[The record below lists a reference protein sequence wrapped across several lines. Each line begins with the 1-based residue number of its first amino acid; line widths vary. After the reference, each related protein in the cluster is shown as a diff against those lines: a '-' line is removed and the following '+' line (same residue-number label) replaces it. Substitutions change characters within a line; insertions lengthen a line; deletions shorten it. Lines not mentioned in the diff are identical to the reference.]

1 MVILLL
7 HLGLLFFI
15 EECEGRANVTLQLGL
30 SYDGSPDCDD
40 TVYKITVCVGERIE
54 KCRLFG
60 PFDFY
65 IQAACASHG
74 PKETIEFVVEHV
86 GEPLRINAKVKRTN
100 TDTIYELRSAEAI
113 LTQSREIS
121 MASQDLLFVLRFRV
135 SYICVANYFGDLCNV
150 YCDGQA
156 KEYSCTSLGEKLCNP
171 GYVKDPATGTCVY
184 DRCRSMPDYC
194 LNDGEC
200 VNPAQYTD
208 TTAPLCICP
217 EGRDGPR
224 CEYETTSPPQLPS
237 LKLPVPPM
245 PAASTQSR
253 DRVSG
258 VVDLP
263 ELKVKTDDG
272 SGLVPS
278 SSSSRDH
285 MVGNS
290 GVSEENGGLI
300 NPVAKGG
307 EQHETYDF
315 SGQHRQASGLD
326 SQASKNLEE
335 YMVSGGSGHIM
346 TDRSLWYQV
355 IVFTSVAVCL
365 TVVAFTACLAASC
378 YVFRFK
384 AKAQLLRQQRN
395 ASIGELQFVDSGNI
409 PVYLKRCSS
418 LDCAVNHSSHQNPSV
433 HSFAAINR
441 PLVQASPTLC
451 MDDDPEM
458 IFSNNQSRSPPLMN
472 GQTLPPASSGCQWP
486 PLSLIGSL
494 KRPLKSPHW
503 GDYGNSVPLYERNSR
518 TLQREENP
526 AAAMELSLH
535 AGPVDQL
542 PTISPEVYSCRNAYQ
557 YLATPEF
564 NNHLIACPSDSVGA
578 ATLNNRLSTR
588 RQSSRR
594 RLTLMGRT
602 AGYEVL
608 GQALG
613 EQPRSPTEPC
623 TEITKNDFR
632 DTCGLGSRGHSV
644 DDAATTAMTTV
655 NTNSGTFARV
665 PTSNVN
671 MPFDPPS
678 QFADSTL
685 QNSN

>member
-7 HLGLLFFI
+7 HLIFI
-15 EECEGRANVTLQLGL
+15 VLIKECEGRANVTLQLGL

-40 TVYKITVCVGERIE
+40 TVYKVTVCVGERIE

-100 TDTIYELRSAEAI
+100 TDTIYELRSAEAV

-135 SYICVANYFGDLCNV
+135 SYTCVANYFGDLCDV
-150 YCDGQA
+150 YCDTQA
-156 KEYSCTSLGEKLCNP
+156 KEYSCTSLGEKICNT
-171 GYVKDPATGTCVY
+171 GYVKDPAAGTCVY

-208 TTAPLCICP
+208 TTAPICICP
-217 EGRDGPR
+217 EGREGPR
-224 CEYETTSPPQLPS
+224 CEFETTSPPQLPP
-237 LKLPVPPM
+237 LKLQVPPM

-258 VVDLP
+258 TVDLP
-263 ELKVKTDDG
+263 ELKAKTDDG
-272 SGLVPS
+272 SASVLS
-278 SSSSRDH
+278 SSSGGDQ
-285 MVGNS
+285 MVGSS
-290 GVSEENGGLI
+290 GVSENNGGLS
-300 NPVAKGG
+300 NSVGKGV
-307 EQHETYDF
+307 EPRETRDF
-315 SGQHRQASGLD
+315 TGRLRHGSGLD
-326 SQASKNLEE
+326 LQASKNLEE
-335 YMVSGGSGHIM
+335 YAVSSGSGHLM
-346 TDRSLWYQV
+346 ADRNLWYQV

-365 TVVAFTACLAASC
+365 TVVAFAACLAASC

-384 AKAQLLRQQRN
+384 AKAQLLRQQHN

-433 HSFAAINR
+433 HSFGAINR

-451 MDDDPEM
+451 VEDDPEM
-458 IFSNNQSRSPPLMN
+458 IFSNTQSRSPPLMN
-472 GQTLPPASSGCQWP
+472 GQTFPPASSNCQWP

-503 GDYGNSVPLYERNSR
+503 SDYGNSVPLYERNSR
-518 TLQREENP
+518 TLQREETP
-526 AAAMELSLH
+526 GGAMELSLH
-535 AGPVDQL
+535 AGTADQL

-557 YLATPEF
+557 YLTTPEF

-578 ATLNNRLSTR
+578 STLNNRLSMR
-588 RQSSRR
+588 RESSRR
-594 RLTLMGRT
+594 RLTLMGRA

-608 GQALG
+608 SQSLG
-613 EQPRSPTEPC
+613 EHPRSPGEPC
-623 TEITKNDFR
+623 TELTKNDFR
-632 DTCGLGSRGHSV
+632 DTCGVDSRGR
-644 DDAATTAMTTV
+644 DGANTAMSTATIG
-655 NTNSGTFARV
+655 SGIFGREQA
-665 PTSNVN
+665 SNVG
-671 MPFDPPS
+671 MPFEPPS
-678 QFADSTL
+678 QFADPTL